1 MLSGKERTY
10 VEHRLEKAPTGIRG
24 FDEITQGGLP
34 KGRTALV
41 TGGPGTGKTMFAMEF
56 LVKGAT
62 EFGEPGV
69 FVSFEETADELIAN
83 SASLGF
89 SLPELC
95 DANLLYIDY
104 VRVER
109 SEIEESGEYDL
120 EGLFIRLS
128 HAINSVGARRLVLDT
143 IETLFSGLPNISIL
157 RAELRRL
164 FRWIKDKNISTI
176 VTGERGAV
184 SLTREGLEEYV
195 SDCVVLLDHRVTD
208 QISTRRLRVLKYR
221 GSEHG
226 TNEYPFLISDR
237 GFMVLPI
244 TSMKLDYAVGEERVS
259 SGIPRL
265 DAMLGGK
272 GFYRGSL
279 ILVSGTA
286 GTGKTAVAASFA
298 DAACHRGEKTM
309 YFAFEESS
317 QQVVR
322 NMRSI
327 GLDLE
332 QWTGKGILK
341 IVGQRPTIHGL
352 EHHLLSM
359 QFMID
364 DFRPTTVVVDPVTNL
379 SQVGSLRD
387 VRLMLSRLVDYLKAR
402 NITILFTSLTQ
413 GGTDAE
419 LTDVGIS
426 SLADSWMK
434 LQNLEAG
441 GERNRG
447 ISILKSRGMSHSNQ
461 VREFLLTDQGIDLV
475 DTYTGPEGVPAGSAR
490 VAREAD
496 ERAQE
501 AALRLEI
508 ERLEEDRKK
517 RRALLEEQITRL
529 RSEFESAEKELEGRI
544 RLEKLKMETIF
555 RKRKEMGTSRKA
567 ET

>member
-83 SASLGF
+83 SASLGL

-95 DANLLYIDY
+95 DTNLLYMDY

-128 HAINSVGARRLVLDT
+128 HTINTVGARRLVLDT
-143 IETLFSGLPNISIL
+143 IETLFSGLSNVSIL

-164 FRWIKDKNISTI
+164 FRWLKDKNISTI
-176 VTGERGAV
+176 VTGERGAE

-195 SDCVVLLDHRVTD
+195 SDCVILLDHRVTD
-208 QISTRRLRVLKYR
+208 QVSTRRLRVLKYR

-286 GTGKTAVAASFA
+286 GTGKTTVAASFA
-298 DAACHRGEKTM
+298 DAACRRGEKTM
-309 YFAFEESS
+309 YFAFEESA

-352 EHHLLSM
+352 EHHLMSM

-413 GGTDAE
+413 GATDAE

-447 ISILKSRGMSHSNQ
+447 ISILKSRGMAHSNQ
-461 VREFLLTDQGIDLV
+461 VSELLLTDQGIDLV
-475 DTYTGPEGVPAGSAR
+475 DTYTGPEGVLAGSAR
-490 VAREAD
+490 VAREDD

>member
-1 MLSGKERTY
+1 
-10 VEHRLEKAPTGIRG
+10 
-24 FDEITQGGLP
+24 
-34 KGRTALV
+34 
-41 TGGPGTGKTMFAMEF
+41 
-56 LVKGAT
+56 
-62 EFGEPGV
+62 
-69 FVSFEETADELIAN
+69 
-83 SASLGF
+83 
-89 SLPELC
+89 
-95 DANLLYIDY
+95 
-104 VRVER
+104 
-109 SEIEESGEYDL
+109 
-120 EGLFIRLS
+120 
-128 HAINSVGARRLVLDT
+128 
-143 IETLFSGLPNISIL
+143 
-157 RAELRRL
+157 
-164 FRWIKDKNISTI
+164 
-176 VTGERGAV
+176 
-184 SLTREGLEEYV
+184 
-195 SDCVVLLDHRVTD
+195 
-208 QISTRRLRVLKYR
+208 
-221 GSEHG
+221 
-226 TNEYPFLISDR
+226 
-237 GFMVLPI
+237 
-244 TSMKLDYAVGEERVS
+244 
-259 SGIPRL
+259 
-265 DAMLGGK
+265 MLGGK

-426 SLADSWMK
+426 SLADSWLK

-447 ISILKSRGMSHSNQ
+447 ISILKSRGMAHSNQ

>member
-83 SASLGF
+83 SASLGL

-95 DANLLYIDY
+95 DANLLYMDY

-128 HAINSVGARRLVLDT
+128 HAINTVGARRLVLDT
-143 IETLFSGLPNISIL
+143 IETLFSGLSNVSIL

-164 FRWIKDKNISTI
+164 FRWLKDKNISTI
-176 VTGERGAV
+176 VTGERGAE

-195 SDCVVLLDHRVTD
+195 SDCVILLDHRVTD
-208 QISTRRLRVLKYR
+208 QVSTRRLRVLKYR

-244 TSMKLDYAVGEERVS
+244 TSVKLDYAVGEERVS

-286 GTGKTAVAASFA
+286 GTGKTTVAASFA
-298 DAACHRGEKTM
+298 DAACRRGEKTM
-309 YFAFEESS
+309 YFAFEESA

-352 EHHLLSM
+352 EHHLMSM

-387 VRLMLSRLVDYLKAR
+387 VRLMLSRLVNYLKAR

-447 ISILKSRGMSHSNQ
+447 ISILKSRGMAHSNQ

-517 RRALLEEQITRL
+517 RRALLEDQITRL
-529 RSEFESAEKELEGRI
+529 RSEYESAEKELEGRI

>member
-83 SASLGF
+83 SASLGL

-95 DANLLYIDY
+95 DANLLYMDY

-128 HAINSVGARRLVLDT
+128 HAINTVGARRLVLDT
-143 IETLFSGLPNISIL
+143 IETLFSGLSNVSIL

-164 FRWIKDKNISTI
+164 FRWLKDKNISTI
-176 VTGERGAV
+176 VTGERGAE

-195 SDCVVLLDHRVTD
+195 SDCVILLDHRVTD
-208 QISTRRLRVLKYR
+208 QVSTRRLRVLKYR

-244 TSMKLDYAVGEERVS
+244 TSVKLDYAVGEERVS

-286 GTGKTAVAASFA
+286 GTGKTTVAASFA
-298 DAACHRGEKTM
+298 DAACRRGEKTM
-309 YFAFEESS
+309 YFAFEESA

-352 EHHLLSM
+352 EHHLMSM

-426 SLADSWMK
+426 SLADSWLK

-447 ISILKSRGMSHSNQ
+447 ISILKSRGMAHSNQ

-475 DTYTGPEGVPAGSAR
+475 DTYTGPEGVLAGSAR
-490 VAREAD
+490 VAREDD

-517 RRALLEEQITRL
+517 RRALLEDQITRL
-529 RSEFESAEKELEGRI
+529 RSEYESAEKELEGRI

>member
-83 SASLGF
+83 SASLGL

-95 DANLLYIDY
+95 DANLLYMDY

-128 HAINSVGARRLVLDT
+128 HAINTVGARRLVLDT
-143 IETLFSGLPNISIL
+143 IETLFSGLSNVSIL

-164 FRWIKDKNISTI
+164 FRWLKDKNISTI
-176 VTGERGAV
+176 VTGERGAE

-195 SDCVVLLDHRVTD
+195 SDCVILLDHRVTD
-208 QISTRRLRVLKYR
+208 QVSTRRLRVLKYR

-244 TSMKLDYAVGEERVS
+244 TSVKLDYAVGEERVS

-286 GTGKTAVAASFA
+286 GTGKTTVAASFA
-298 DAACHRGEKTM
+298 DAACRRGEKTM
-309 YFAFEESS
+309 YFAFEESA

-352 EHHLLSM
+352 EHHLMSM

-387 VRLMLSRLVDYLKAR
+387 VRLMLSRLVNYLKAR

-426 SLADSWMK
+426 SLADSWLK

-447 ISILKSRGMSHSNQ
+447 ISILKSRGMAHSNQ

-475 DTYTGPEGVPAGSAR
+475 DTYTGPEGVLAGSAR
-490 VAREAD
+490 VAREDD

-517 RRALLEEQITRL
+517 RRALLEDQITRL
-529 RSEFESAEKELEGRI
+529 RSEYESAEKELEGRI

>member
-83 SASLGF
+83 SASLGL

-244 TSMKLDYAVGEERVS
+244 TSVKLDYAVGEERVS

-309 YFAFEESS
+309 YFAFEESA

-426 SLADSWMK
+426 SLADSWLK

-447 ISILKSRGMSHSNQ
+447 ISILKSRGMAHSNQ

>member
-83 SASLGF
+83 SASLGL

-244 TSMKLDYAVGEERVS
+244 TSVKLDYAVGEERVS

-426 SLADSWMK
+426 SLADSWLK

-447 ISILKSRGMSHSNQ
+447 ISILKSRGMAHSNQ

>member
-176 VTGERGAV
+176 VTGERGAE

-195 SDCVVLLDHRVTD
+195 SDCVILLDHRVTD
-208 QISTRRLRVLKYR
+208 QVSTRRLRVLKYR

-426 SLADSWMK
+426 SLADSWLK

-447 ISILKSRGMSHSNQ
+447 ISILKSRGMAHSNQ

>member
-83 SASLGF
+83 SASLGL

-244 TSMKLDYAVGEERVS
+244 TSVKLDYAVGEERVS

-426 SLADSWMK
+426 SLADSWLK

-447 ISILKSRGMSHSNQ
+447 ISILKSRGMAHSNQ

-490 VAREAD
+490 VAREDD

>member
-83 SASLGF
+83 SASLGL

-95 DANLLYIDY
+95 DANLLYMDY

-128 HAINSVGARRLVLDT
+128 HAINTVGARRLVLDT
-143 IETLFSGLPNISIL
+143 IETLFSGLSNVSIL

-164 FRWIKDKNISTI
+164 FRWLKDKNISTI
-176 VTGERGAV
+176 VTGERGAE

-195 SDCVVLLDHRVTD
+195 SDCVILLDHRVTD
-208 QISTRRLRVLKYR
+208 QVSTRRLRVLKYR

-244 TSMKLDYAVGEERVS
+244 TSVKLDYAVGEERVS

-286 GTGKTAVAASFA
+286 GTGKTTVAASFA
-298 DAACHRGEKTM
+298 DAACRRGEKTM
-309 YFAFEESS
+309 YFAFEESA

-352 EHHLLSM
+352 EHHLMSM

-475 DTYTGPEGVPAGSAR
+475 DTYTGPEGVLAGSAR
-490 VAREAD
+490 VAREDD

-517 RRALLEEQITRL
+517 RRALLEDQITRL
-529 RSEFESAEKELEGRI
+529 RSEYESAEKELEGRI

>member
-426 SLADSWMK
+426 SLADSWLK

-447 ISILKSRGMSHSNQ
+447 ISILKSRGMAHSNQ

>member
-83 SASLGF
+83 SASLGL

-95 DANLLYIDY
+95 DANLLYMDY

-426 SLADSWMK
+426 SLADSWLK

-447 ISILKSRGMSHSNQ
+447 ISILKSRGMAHSNQ

>member
-83 SASLGF
+83 SASLGL

-95 DANLLYIDY
+95 DANLLYMDY

-128 HAINSVGARRLVLDT
+128 HAINTVGARRLVLDT
-143 IETLFSGLPNISIL
+143 IETLFSGLSNVSIL

-164 FRWIKDKNISTI
+164 FRWLKDKNISTI
-176 VTGERGAV
+176 VTGERGAE

-195 SDCVVLLDHRVTD
+195 SDCVILLDHRVTD
-208 QISTRRLRVLKYR
+208 QVSTRRLRVLKYR

-244 TSMKLDYAVGEERVS
+244 TSVKLDYAVGEERVS

-286 GTGKTAVAASFA
+286 GTGKTTVAASFA
-298 DAACHRGEKTM
+298 DAACRRGEKTM
-309 YFAFEESS
+309 YFAFEESA

-426 SLADSWMK
+426 SLADSWLK

-447 ISILKSRGMSHSNQ
+447 ISILKSRGMAHSNQ

>member
-83 SASLGF
+83 SASLGL

-95 DANLLYIDY
+95 DANLLYMDY

-128 HAINSVGARRLVLDT
+128 HAINTVGARRLVLDT
-143 IETLFSGLPNISIL
+143 IETLFSGLSNVSIL

-164 FRWIKDKNISTI
+164 FRWLKDKNISTI
-176 VTGERGAV
+176 VTGERGAE

-195 SDCVVLLDHRVTD
+195 SDCVILLDHRVTD
-208 QISTRRLRVLKYR
+208 QVSTRRLRVLKYR

-244 TSMKLDYAVGEERVS
+244 TSVKLDYAVGEERVS

-426 SLADSWMK
+426 SLADSWLK

-447 ISILKSRGMSHSNQ
+447 ISILKSRGMAHSNQ

>member
-83 SASLGF
+83 SASLGL

-95 DANLLYIDY
+95 DANLLYMDY

-426 SLADSWMK
+426 SLADSWLK

-447 ISILKSRGMSHSNQ
+447 ISILKSRGMAHSNQ

-490 VAREAD
+490 VAREDD

>member
-83 SASLGF
+83 SASLGL

-95 DANLLYIDY
+95 DANLLYMDY

-128 HAINSVGARRLVLDT
+128 HAINTVGARRLVLDT
-143 IETLFSGLPNISIL
+143 IETLFSGLSNVSIL

-164 FRWIKDKNISTI
+164 FRWLKDKNISTI
-176 VTGERGAV
+176 VTGERGAE

-195 SDCVVLLDHRVTD
+195 SDCVILLDHRVTD
-208 QISTRRLRVLKYR
+208 QVSTRRLRVLKYR

-244 TSMKLDYAVGEERVS
+244 TSVKLDYAVGEERVS

-286 GTGKTAVAASFA
+286 GTGKTTVAASFA
-298 DAACHRGEKTM
+298 DAACRRGEKTM
-309 YFAFEESS
+309 YFAFEESA

-352 EHHLLSM
+352 EHHLMAM

-475 DTYTGPEGVPAGSAR
+475 DTYTGPEGVLAGSAR
-490 VAREAD
+490 VAREDD

-517 RRALLEEQITRL
+517 RRALLEDQITRL
-529 RSEFESAEKELEGRI
+529 RSEYESAEKELEGRI